1 MVFLNPSILLGL
13 LAASIPILI
22 HILNFRKL
30 KKVEFST
37 LAFLKELQKSKI
49 KKIKIKQWLLL
60 LLRTLIIIFLVL
72 AFARPTLEGTYFGGT
87 SSTAKS
93 SVAFVIDNSF
103 SMSLIKDKGSLFNKS
118 KTEAKKIISQMQ
130 NGDEFYFITSCDSV
144 SHFTNKNSAINY
156 ISQLDISLL
165 TESLSMKI
173 GTATNV
179 LTEAQNI
186 NKELYLFSDFQK
198 TTFVDSVKTNFSATN
213 NIKLYSFDVGE
224 NNISNLSVTNLRIVN
239 SIVEINKP
247 ITFSTVINNFSQT
260 DVSDIVVSL
269 VLNGKTRARQN
280 VSLKKFSQ
288 KEIKFNTS
296 LNSTGTIEAEVHLE
310 EDNIIQDNIAYSIFY
325 IPEKIKILLL
335 YDNIA
340 DTKYLSAVFNSSMLT
355 NKFEVTKLNADK
367 NINVNYSLYD
377 VIFLISTDASLI
389 NTIKGTVNSGD
400 KLVIIPPSNI
410 GINDLRLLTNKL
422 KYPSAINII
431 KTEKSQN
438 DYAEFDY
445 INLDHPI
452 FQNLFDAKKSSG
464 IESPQIFKLINLNIA
479 SNVLPII
486 KLNNKTTFLGE
497 YKLGKGK
504 IIFFNTSFN
513 LNWSNFPIKG
523 IFAPLITKIVFY
535 LATNNMVFNN
545 YIVGEPIPID
555 VTNVSFPQLEV
566 KLPNGNDNIS
576 LVNFNGKI
584 YNYTETS
591 QTGNYKFYSNN
602 KLVSFAGVNVNPKE
616 SDLTKL
622 DNEIKNKFFEKYFGN
637 NFLNID
643 ITKNYI
649 KKIKQAR
656 YGTELWKPFLIIA
669 FLLALIEMFIARN
682 TKNDLTNLDKK

>member
-622 DNEIKNKFFEKYFGN
+622 DNEIKNNFFEKYFGN

-649 KKIKQAR
+649 EKIKQAR

>member
-72 AFARPTLEGTYFGGT
+72 AFARPALEGTYFGGT

-103 SMSLIKDKGSLFNKS
+103 SMSLIKNKGSLFNKS
-118 KTEAKKIISQMQ
+118 KTEAKKIISPMQ
-130 NGDEFYFITSCDSV
+130 NGDEFYFITSNDSV

-165 TESLSMKI
+165 TESLSKKI
-173 GTATNV
+173 ETATKV

-198 TTFVDSVKTNFSATN
+198 TTFIDSVKINFSESN
-213 NIKLYSFDVGE
+213 NIKLYSFDIGE
-224 NNISNLSVTNLRIVN
+224 KDISNLSVTNLRIES

-260 DVSDIVVSL
+260 DIKDVVVSL
-269 VLNGKTRARQN
+269 VLNGKTKARQN
-280 VSLKKFSQ
+280 VSIKKFGQ

-296 LNSTGTIEAEVHLE
+296 VNTTGIIEAEVHLE

-340 DTKYLSAVFNSSMLT
+340 DTKYLNAVFNSSMLT
-355 NKFEVTKLNADK
+355 NKFEVTKLNAVK
-367 NINVNYSLYD
+367 KINVNYSLYD

-389 NTIKGTVNSGD
+389 NSIKRTVNTGD
-400 KLVIIPPSNI
+400 NLVIIPPSDI
-410 GINDLRLLTNKL
+410 GINDLRLLSNKL
-422 KYPSAINII
+422 KYPLATNII
-431 KTEKSQN
+431 KTEKSRN

-452 FQNLFDAKKSSG
+452 FQNLFDTKKSSG
-464 IESPQIFKLINLNIA
+464 IETPQIFKFIDLNIT

-486 KLNNKTTFLGE
+486 KLNNKTTFIGE
-497 YKLGKGK
+497 YKLRKGK
-504 IIFFNTSFN
+504 VVFFNTALN
-513 LNWSNFPIKG
+513 LNWSNFPLKG

-555 VTNVSFPQLEV
+555 VSNISFPQLEV
-566 KLPNGNDNIS
+566 KLPDGNDNIS

-602 KLVSFAGVNVNPKE
+602 KLVSFASVNVNQKE
-616 SDLTKL
+616 SDLSKL
-622 DNEIKNKFFEKYFGN
+622 DNKIKNKFFEKYFGN

-643 ITKNYI
+643 ITTNYI
-649 KKIKQAR
+649 EKIKQAR
-656 YGTELWKPFLIIA
+656 YGTELWKPFLIITL
-669 FLLALIEMFIARN
+669 LLALIEMYIARN